1 MKPKIL
7 FIMYMPSS
15 VHGAA
20 MVRQYIH
27 DSEMINEKGNYVF
40 DKMKINGY
48 EIFENSLRFT

>member
-7 FIMYMPSS
+7 FIMHMPSS
-15 VHGAA
+15 VHGVA
-20 MVRQYIH
+20 MVGQYIH